1 LGPHVGSFL
10 SPLYGFIFVDGG
22 VATLVDPLQGQ
33 RENVT
38 LWSTGVGLRLE
49 SSHGVTGSVDYAVPR
64 RDGIRTLKDKSRIDF
79 SLRYGF

>member
-1 LGPHVGSFL
+1 L
-10 SPLYGFIFVDGG
+10 SPLYGFIFADAG
-22 VATLVDPLQGQ
+22 VAALVDPLQGQ
-33 RENVT
+33 RENTT

-49 SSHGVTGSVDYAVPR
+49 NSHGVTGSVDYAVPR